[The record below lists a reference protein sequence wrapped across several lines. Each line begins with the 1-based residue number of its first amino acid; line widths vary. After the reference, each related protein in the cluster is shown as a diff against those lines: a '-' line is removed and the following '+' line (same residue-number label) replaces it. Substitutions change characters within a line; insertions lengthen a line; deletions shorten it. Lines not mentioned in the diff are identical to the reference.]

1 MKLSL
6 VIPCYN
12 EEGNVQKFVEV
23 ISQTFKNKI
32 FNYELIFINDGSQD
46 DTLNK
51 LKELCNNS
59 DQNIKIINFSRNF
72 GKEAGMYAGLKEA
85 KGDYITIPDYEIDFL
100 LDKLDAECP
109 MYRDVFELNKEEM
122 EEIER

>member
-85 KGDYITIPDYEIDFL
+85 KGDYITIIDADL
-100 LDKLDAECP
+100 QQDPNYVLKMVKILDEH
-109 MYRDVFELNKEEM
+109 E
-122 EEIER
+122 